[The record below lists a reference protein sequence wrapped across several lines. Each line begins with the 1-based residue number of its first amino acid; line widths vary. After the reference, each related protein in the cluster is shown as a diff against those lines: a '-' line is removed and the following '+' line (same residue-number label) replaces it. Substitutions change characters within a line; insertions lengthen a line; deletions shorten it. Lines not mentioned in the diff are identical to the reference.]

1 MPPLGTS
8 AVELSVEDLLPWAEI
23 QAALGDRDH
32 HLPAHNLPF
41 QMGIGVILTCLI
53 MAILGNRLVRGQG
66 FQLRVEHVTVDF
78 GGNRALSNVD
88 LDIPAGQVTGL
99 IGPNGAG
106 KTTLFNVVI
115 GLLAP
120 NSGRVLLDGRDI
132 SRLEAHRR
140 ARLGIAR
147 TFQRLE
153 LFTDLTV
160 RDNLRVAADVRNSW
174 SMLTRRTRRID
185 AEHETTRILEL
196 IGLTTVADVE
206 ASELPTG
213 TARVVEMGRALMIRP
228 RVLLL
233 DEPASGQTDDETK
246 AFERLLRRLVTD
258 DGLTVLLIEHDMS
271 LVMDVCDRIHVL
283 DFGETIAVGRPEDVR
298 NDPRVQEAYLGTP
311 P

>member
-1 MPPLGTS
+1 MST
-8 AVELSVEDLLPWAEI
+8 D
-23 QAALGDRDH
+23 AL
-32 HLPAHNLPF
+32 
-41 QMGIGVILTCLI
+41 
-53 MAILGNRLVRGQG
+53 
-66 FQLRVEHVTVDF
+66 LRVEHVTVDF

-106 KTTLFNVVI
+106 KTTLFNVVT

-120 NSGRVLLDGRDI
+120 NAGRVVLDGRDI

-196 IGLTTVADVE
+196 VGLTTVADVE

>member
-1 MPPLGTS
+1 MPF
-8 AVELSVEDLLPWAEI
+8 LL
-23 QAALGDRDH
+23 L
-32 HLPAHNLPF
+32 
-41 QMGIGVILTCLI
+41 
-53 MAILGNRLVRGQG
+53 
-66 FQLRVEHVTVDF
+66 
-78 GGNRALSNVD
+78 
-88 LDIPAGQVTGL
+88 
-99 IGPNGAG
+99 
-106 KTTLFNVVI
+106 
-115 GLLAP
+115 
-120 NSGRVLLDGRDI
+120 
-132 SRLEAHRR
+132 
-140 ARLGIAR
+140 
-147 TFQRLE
+147 
-153 LFTDLTV
+153 
-160 RDNLRVAADVRNSW
+160 
-174 SMLTRRTRRID
+174 RID

-196 IGLTTVADVE
+196 VGLTTVADVE